1 MSLNHP
7 LCRSLQLL
15 SVLMVAA
22 PGMAAPPPVPLL
34 SPSAPQEARGLPV
47 LRDGRR
53 CPALQ
58 RAVEADLGSGQ
69 RAWSISIVDA
79 NGELQADVNGRLAR
93 VPASNQK
100 LISTAFA
107 LDRLGPDFRLRTQ
120 LVRRPDGVLELHGE
134 GDPDLGL
141 AGLQRLAMA
150 ALGQGGARN
159 PEAGSA
165 PIQLML
171 REEPPQR
178 WWPRDWEP
186 ADRAYAYG
194 APITRLALTS
204 NALDMA
210 VQNPASRFKTLFSKQ
225 VQRQGGAVNLSVAP
239 PQPIAAADLDTV
251 VSARTTLLHEE
262 TSAPMHA
269 LLSLANSESHNFT
282 AEVLLRAA
290 ANQWDVNAAS
300 GEAMAWMAS
309 QNLPVQ
315 GLRIADGSGLS
326 RNNRVSSQ
334 TLAALL
340 LRMHQHPLS
349 PYYQASLAIA
359 GRRGTLRNY
368 FRGTAVEGRLWAK
381 TGTLRGVRSVSGI
394 LQTTDGPR
402 FVSLI
407 SNGAAAPNQTIGTVL
422 QSVQRLSPCPGSA
435 GAGMRRGGLG

>member
-1 MSLNHP
+1 MTPIQP
-7 LCRSLQLL
+7 LRRSLPLL
-15 SVLMVAA
+15 SLLTIATPA
-22 PGMAAPPPVPLL
+22 MAAPPLVPLL
-34 SPSAPQEARGLPV
+34 SPPAPKEARGLPI
-47 LRDGRR
+47 LRDGQR

-58 RAVEADLGSGQ
+58 RAVEAGLGAGKQ
-69 RAWSISIVDA
+69 AWSISIVDG
-79 NGELQADVNGRLAR
+79 NGELQADVNGRVAR

-120 LVRRPDGVLELHGE
+120 LVRRPDGVLELRGQ

-150 ALGQGGARN
+150 ALGQGGSRN
-159 PEAGSA
+159 PETGAA
-165 PIQLML
+165 PIKLML

-210 VQNPASRFKTLFSKQ
+210 VQNPAARFKTLFRKQ
-225 VQRQGGAVNLSVAP
+225 VQRQGGAVQLSVAA
-239 PQPIAAADLDTV
+239 PQPLRVTPDPSQTDGMGTADGEG
-251 VSARTTLLHEE
+251 TTLLHEE

-269 LLSLANSESHNFT
+269 LLSLANTESHNFT

-290 ANQWDVNAAS
+290 ADQWDVKAAS
-300 GEAMAWMAS
+300 REAMAWMTAE
-309 QNLPVQ
+309 NLPVQ

-326 RNNRVSSQ
+326 RSNRSSSQ

-340 LRMHQHPLS
+340 LHMHQHPLG
-349 PYYQASLAIA
+349 PYYQASMAIA
-359 GRRGTLRNY
+359 GRRGTLRNT
-368 FRGTAVEGRLWAK
+368 FRGTSLEGRLWAK

-394 LQTTDGPR
+394 LQTADGPR

-407 SNGAAAPNQTIGTVL
+407 SNGAQAPNQTIGAVL
-422 QSVQRLSPCPGSA
+422 RSVQRLSPCPGSV
-435 GAGMRRGGLG
+435 

>member
-1 MSLNHP
+1 MIPIQPFRHSLP
-7 LCRSLQLL
+7 LL
-15 SVLMVAA
+15 SLLTTAA
-22 PGMAAPPPVPLL
+22 PAMAAPPPVPLL
-34 SPSAPQEARGLPV
+34 SPPVPLEARGLPS
-47 LRDGRR
+47 LRDGQR

-58 RAVEADLGSGQ
+58 RAVEADLGAGQ
-69 RAWSISIVDA
+69 QVWSISIVDG
-79 NGELQADVNGRLAR
+79 NGELQADVNGRVAR

-100 LISTAFA
+100 LISTAYA

-120 LVRRPDGVLELHGE
+120 LVRRPDGVLELRGQ

-150 ALGQGGARN
+150 ALGQGGSRN
-159 PEAGSA
+159 PETAAA
-165 PIQLML
+165 PIKLML

-210 VQNPASRFKTLFSKQ
+210 VQNPAARFKTLFSKQ
-225 VQRQGGAVNLSVAP
+225 VQRQGGAVQLSVAA
-239 PQPIAAADLDTV
+239 PQPLRVTPDPTQTDGDG
-251 VSARTTLLHEE
+251 TTLLHEE

-269 LLSLANSESHNFT
+269 LLSLANTESHNFT

-290 ANQWDVNAAS
+290 ANQWDVKAAS
-300 GEAMAWMAS
+300 REAMAWMTS

-326 RNNRVSSQ
+326 RSNRVSSQ
-334 TLAALL
+334 TMAALL
-340 LRMHQHPLS
+340 LHMHQHPLG
-349 PYYQASLAIA
+349 PHYQASMAIA
-359 GRRGTLRNY
+359 GRRGTLRNT
-368 FRGTAVEGRLWAK
+368 FRGTSLEGRLWAK

-394 LQTTDGPR
+394 LQTADGPR

-407 SNGAAAPNQTIGTVL
+407 SNGAGAPNQTIGAVL
-422 QSVQRLSPCPGSA
+422 QSVQRLSPCPGSV
-435 GAGMRRGGLG
+435 

>member
-1 MSLNHP
+1 MTPIQP
-7 LCRSLQLL
+7 LRRSLPLL
-15 SVLMVAA
+15 SLLTIATPA
-22 PGMAAPPPVPLL
+22 MAAPPPVPLL
-34 SPSAPQEARGLPV
+34 SPPAPQEVRGLPS
-47 LRDGRR
+47 LRDGQR

-58 RAVEADLGSGQ
+58 RAVEADLGAGKQ
-69 RAWSISIVDA
+69 AWSISIVDG
-79 NGELQADVNGRLAR
+79 NGELQADVNGRVAR

-100 LISTAFA
+100 LITTAFA

-120 LVRRPDGVLELHGE
+120 LVRRPDGVLELRGQ

-150 ALGQGGARN
+150 ALGQGGSRN
-159 PEAGSA
+159 PDTGTG
-165 PIQLML
+165 PIKLML

-210 VQNPASRFKTLFSKQ
+210 VQNPAARFKTLFSKQ
-225 VQRQGGAVNLSVAP
+225 VQRQGGAVQLSVAA
-239 PQPIAAADLDTV
+239 PQPLRVRPDLGQDDGKGTADGEG
-251 VSARTTLLHEE
+251 TTLLHEE

-269 LLSLANSESHNFT
+269 LLSLANTESHNFT

-290 ANQWDVNAAS
+290 ADQWDVKAAS
-300 GEAMAWMAS
+300 REAMAWMTG

-326 RNNRVSSQ
+326 RSNRVSSQ

-340 LRMHQHPLS
+340 LHMHQHPLG
-349 PYYQASLAIA
+349 PYYQASMAIA

-368 FRGTAVEGRLWAK
+368 FRGTSLEGRLWAK

-394 LQTTDGPR
+394 LQTADGHR

-407 SNGAAAPNQTIGTVL
+407 SNGAGAPNQTIGAVL
-422 QSVQRLSPCPGSA
+422 RSVQRLSPCPGSV
-435 GAGMRRGGLG
+435 